1 MLDNAAHK
9 SGELRFLPAL
19 LIAEFDVDEIEAFER
34 VVFHDSAKEVHAAFF
49 ARVTLNCGVGV
60 DDVEFGSV
68 LDDFE
73 VVDWDDSDNGEEG
86 SLGLPALGAA
96 AGVVVGDVA
105 GDLDFDL
112 VGCTVALQRAAIE
125 ACAALGQAIVDSGVE
140 IEGRHVF
147 GRLWFSGLY
156 ESKREFEGYW
166 GRGVPFFF
174 EELRAN
180 LYIVSSLTLSCMDQC
195 QSSGVLQRHTSR
207 NLRALATSS
216 RIEDTGSHPIG
227 QTPSRC
233 EHTKEGMCGSIAA
246 KLPRHPWWRWYVD
259 AEMCL
264 AGSQRNAEE
273 SSKELTRE

>member
-1 MLDNAAHK
+1 MLNNAAHK

-49 ARVTLNCGVGV
+49 ARVALNCGVGV

-112 VGCTVALQRAAIE
+112 VGCAVALQRAAIE

-147 GRLWFSGLY
+147 W
-156 ESKREFEGYW
+156 
-166 GRGVPFFF
+166 
-174 EELRAN
+174 A
-180 LYIVSSLTLSCMDQC
+180 SL
-195 QSSGVLQRHTSR
+195 VQRS
-207 NLRALATSS
+207 
-216 RIEDTGSHPIG
+216 E
-227 QTPSRC
+227 
-233 EHTKEGMCGSIAA
+233 
-246 KLPRHPWWRWYVD
+246 
-259 AEMCL
+259 
-264 AGSQRNAEE
+264 
-273 SSKELTRE
+273 